1 VCEKIKMASRRK
13 SKRSLSLRT
22 ASFIRLLSP
31 FGGGEK
37 LANGKLSGSWQLAAT
52 AVQEEESGRLY
63 PAVSDPQLHTGG
75 TSSSSVESY
84 RRRQQI
90 VDSSGRIITKV
101 IFCWGVTK
109 LM

>member
-1 VCEKIKMASRRK
+1 VCEEIKMASRRK

-37 LANGKLSGSWQLAAT
+37 LTNGKLSGSWQLAAI

-63 PAVSDPQLHTGG
+63 PTVSDPQLHTGG
-75 TSSSSVESY
+75 TSSSVESY